1 MNITS
6 HNLWIKLAR
15 HQGNKLVPQNL
26 DCSRTRII
34 KLCKKLGLT
43 IDQFKEWSGFQ
54 TIDKFQERNPNL
66 KLFELQGQ
74 LLEMLYEK
82 QINQGM
88 FD

>member
-6 HNLWIKLAR
+6 HNLWINLAR
-15 HQGNKLVPQNL
+15 HQGNKLVPQKL
-26 DCSRTRII
+26 DCSKQNII

-74 LLEMLYEK
+74 LLELIYEDE
-82 QINQGM
+82 INEGI
-88 FD
+88 FE